1 MKEYD
6 INKLLEDIDFK
17 KNKLVKVNNEL
28 LLTNYQISILERFN
42 INYQNAGSLKS
53 IIYELEEV
61 LEETDDEEVEIV
73 LDQLTERNYYEN
85 TKK

>member
-17 KNKLVKVNNEL
+17 RNKLVKVNNEL

-42 INYQNAGSLKS
+42 INYQNASSLKS